1 MMWKWIKENA
11 QAMTVT
17 ILGIGLLVTV
27 FGLLP
32 NMFFWTVE
40 SEVNGQILA
49 KVQPKLVTL
58 HERSSRHEVHIE
70 NINKNLQEI
79 KTDLKNMD
87 RKFTTQFE
95 KMDRKFTS
103 LHDILIP
110 MRDAILDLKRKE
122 DEK

>member
-1 MMWKWIKENA
+1 MWKWMKDNA
-11 QAMTVT
+11 QPLTVL
-17 ILGIGLLVTV
+17 ILGIGLLA
-27 FGLLP
+27 LLP
-32 NMFFWTVE
+32 SIFLWTVE

-87 RKFTTQFE
+87 QKFTTQFE

-110 MRDAILDLKRKE
+110 MRDAILSLKRKE